1 MQRITVLRI
10 YLFALGLFTLF
21 WWPLSH
27 WFYPDW
33 YHNLLGFTSYD
44 YSLVKIIGTIGVVP
58 VMGMFFAAKNP
69 VRNRDFIIS
78 LLAFFIMMAATYVFL
93 IHTHGFPRK
102 EYVNVALLV
111 VNACILGFLYPRKQS
126 K

>member
-1 MQRITVLRI
+1 MHRIAILRI

-33 YHNLLGFTSYD
+33 YHSLLGFTSYD

-58 VMGMFFAAKNP
+58 VMGMFLASKDP
-69 VRNRDFIIS
+69 VRNRDFISS
-78 LLAFFIMMAATYVFL
+78 LLVFFILMAATYVFL
-93 IHTHGFPRK
+93 IHTRDFPRK
-102 EYVNVALLV
+102 EYFNVALLV
-111 VNACILGFLYPRKQS
+111 INAGILGFLYPWRIKG
-126 K
+126 